1 MTDPAL
7 VRIADHHPLPV
18 RAALSGGVLLA
29 LAVVLCRC
37 DQTGWSIQPGGGS
50 GGNRT
55 PSKVAFSLQP
65 STTSAGALIS
75 PPVVVAVQDASG
87 NTVTAAANSVTV
99 ALGANPAGGT
109 LAGTLTVGAVH
120 GLATFTDL
128 TIDKA
133 GAGYRLSATSAG
145 LGDATSDSFN
155 VTALVSGLRVR
166 RPGERR
172 SGPRYTRVSLS
183 QFERW
188 IGAAVLSASR
198 GDP

>member
-7 VRIADHHPLPV
+7 VRIADDRSLPV
-18 RAALSGGVLLA
+18 RAALSGGVILA

-75 PPVVVAVQDASG
+75 PPVVVAVQDARG
-87 NTVTAAANSVTV
+87 NTVAAAANSVTV
-99 ALGANPAGGT
+99 AIGANPAGGT
-109 LAGTLTVGAVH
+109 LAGTLTVGALH
-120 GLATFTDL
+120 GLATFRDL

-133 GAGYRLSATSAG
+133 GAGYSLSATAVG
-145 LGDATSDSFN
+145 LGDATSASFD
-155 VTALVSGLRVR
+155 VTAAAAPLRVR
-166 RPGERR
+166 RP
-172 SGPRYTRVSLS
+172 
-183 QFERW
+183 
-188 IGAAVLSASR
+188 
-198 GDP
+198 